1 MDVVFAVGKTNQKQS
16 RLYVS
21 INKGKYRKYT
31 SKNTFDI
38 LTDACY
44 FDIEKSATDKR
55 LVQ

>member
-38 LTDACY
+38 LTAACY